1 MSRRYDAFLIRH
13 WSLESG
19 LERTEV
25 THLQSGTT
33 IRGHALSQVLE
44 SIRALLAESGLGDEA
59 GACASARGPPIERRE
74 EEQTP
79 PRANR
84 PSF

>member
-1 MSRRYDAFLIRH
+1 MSRRYNAFLIRH

-33 IRGHALSQVLE
+33 IRGHGLLQVIE
-44 SIRALLAESGLGDEA
+44 SIRALLAESQIDDKPEG
-59 GACASARGPPIERRE
+59 CATVRGPPIKLRG
-74 EEQTP
+74 Q
-79 PRANR
+79 NKCDH
-84 PSF
+84 